1 MPRFVLAFVLCCCV
15 SQGATVIGPSALA
28 ASNELSLCLDAST
41 TLGAGGDVS
50 DQELTAAQSAC
61 TRLKQSSPDQK
72 TLARVN
78 AAAETIAE
86 EVQRRQ
92 ASGR

>member
-28 ASNELSLCLDAST
+28 ASNGLSLCLDAST
-41 TLGAGGDVS
+41 TLGAGGDFS